1 MHQGKW
7 CLVCLTIV
15 CPTGKNGNKLQA
27 GENHNVLSAI
37 ARGHNRMDGLVIY
50 QLSADMEEV
59 VEMENDLT
67 YMLEDC
73 ALKLEDSPSNIY

>member
-1 MHQGKW
+1 
-7 CLVCLTIV
+7 
-15 CPTGKNGNKLQA
+15 
-27 GENHNVLSAI
+27 
-37 ARGHNRMDGLVIY
+37 MDGLVIY